1 MNQSA
6 WGTKSLAHKKFGPEG
21 VKMTSDK
28 IRIAFI
34 KFGGL
39 SAGGTEKFLQTI
51 AAHLPKTMFDVT
63 YFYCDTAPYIGSDFI
78 HPDTSQERLKF
89 MEEHNVK
96 LVKFQVGA
104 KDVTTPTHDWID
116 TNFWELFNESDF
128 DIIQT
133 GRAGHPEYPFVK
145 IKKTP
150 IIDSV
155 HFLGGVDN
163 QPNILRVMH
172 ICEWAKEKWINEGG
186 DERRTVIISHPMDI
200 PDLNLDNVR
209 EELDLKDKIIFGFH
223 QRGDDGIVSHI
234 PLKAYKQIEDENTHF
249 LILGGS
255 QLYSEQAKKLELKN
269 FQQLD
274 HTADRRKIY
283 SFLNSL
289 DVYAHGR
296 KDGEVN
302 STAMAEAMYFGL
314 PIISHT
320 SEVNNGHVECI
331 RDAGH
336 VVDTVEEYSAQLNK
350 LKSDQIYKET
360 LSQNALK
367 NFKENYE
374 LQGQLAKIIDVYQ
387 DVARNPAPFIDYKLI
402 LKSKLQDAK
411 HALKKKL
418 KSIPLKPNAS

>member
-1 MNQSA
+1 
-6 WGTKSLAHKKFGPEG
+6 
-21 VKMTSDK
+21 MTSGK
-28 IRIAFI
+28 ISIAFI

-51 AAHLPKTMFDVT
+51 AAHLPKEIFDVT

-78 HPDTSQERLKF
+78 HPDTSSERLDF
-89 MEEHNVK
+89 MKEHNVK
-96 LVKFQVGA
+96 LVQFNVGA
-104 KDVTTPTHDWID
+104 KDVTSPTHNWID
-116 TNFWELFNESDF
+116 TNFWDLFKEEDF
-128 DIIQT
+128 DLIQT

-155 HFLGGVDN
+155 HFLGGIDN

-172 ICEWAKEKWINEGG
+172 ICEWAKQKWVNEGG
-186 DERRTVIISHPMDI
+186 DAKRTVIISHPMDI
-200 PDLNLDNVR
+200 PKFSLDDLR
-209 EELDLKDKIIFGFH
+209 KDLGLENKILFGFH
-223 QRGDDGIVSHI
+223 QRGDDGIFSSI
-234 PLKAYKQIEDENTHF
+234 PLEAYKEIEDENTHF

-255 QLYSEQAKKLELKN
+255 NLYTEQAKTLDLKN
-269 FQQLD
+269 FHQLS

-283 SFLNSL
+283 SYLQSL

-331 RDAGH
+331 RDGGH
-336 VVDTVEEYSAQLNK
+336 VVETTEQYTAQLDK
-350 LKSDQIYKET
+350 LKSDKPYREQ
-360 LSQNALK
+360 LSQNALI

-374 LQGQLAKIIDVYQ
+374 LQGQLAKIIDVYL
-387 DVARNPAPFIDYKLI
+387 DVVKDPSPFIDYKLI
-402 LKSKLQDAK
+402 LKSKFKEAK
-411 HALKKKL
+411 HALKQRLKTIPFKK
-418 KSIPLKPNAS
+418 NA